1 MITSQE
7 TIKYYDG
14 PFSEGQVLYFGISFI
29 DARDLYVK
37 VDGERLTIDSD
48 YSVEVIKSEGLVVGA
63 NITLLKDVAGA
74 VGTVERITQ
83 PIQEQ
88 DYPESGPFESLDI
101 ERGLDKLTM
110 LAQES
115 RTVLG
120 RYIQINDK
128 EKGSFLNTLPKA
140 DATRRMVVVTEDR
153 ASLTDFDAQVLFDA
167 ANKVEDYDMAKWDTF
182 DARLREIEANYM
194 RKVEYEARFAALE
207 ERIRLAE
214 ERMTALEEEM
224 QAFEQQIDNRLG
236 GLTLESLQASEY
248 LALETKDDNTLYV
261 ITPDEGA

>member
-37 VDGERLTIDSD
+37 VDGELLTIDSD

-63 NITLLKDVAGA
+63 NITLLKDVDGA

-83 PIQEQ
+83 PVQEQ

-120 RYIQINDK
+120 RYIQINDR

-140 DATRRMVVVTEDR
+140 DTTRRMVVVTEDR

-167 ANKVEDYDMAKWDTF
+167 ANKIEDYDMAMWDTL
-182 DARLREIEANYM
+182 DARLKEIEANYM
-194 RKVEYEARFAALE
+194 KKIEYEARFAALE
-207 ERIRLAE
+207 ERVRQVE
-214 ERMTALEEEM
+214 GRMTALEEEVA
-224 QAFEQQIDNRLG
+224 AFEQQVDTRLG
-236 GLTLESLQASEY
+236 GLTLEPIQSSEY
-248 LALETKDDNTLYV
+248 VALETKDANTLYV